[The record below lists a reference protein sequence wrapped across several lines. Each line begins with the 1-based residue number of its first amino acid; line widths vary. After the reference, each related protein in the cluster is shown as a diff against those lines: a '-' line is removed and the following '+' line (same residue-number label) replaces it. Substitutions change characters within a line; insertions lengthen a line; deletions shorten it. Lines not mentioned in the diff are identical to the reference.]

1 MTRSAVKRASQS
13 SDSHP
18 RCTATLLRVSLS
30 PQSPVPPAD
39 GIVTDERLAALLRLA
54 AEYDELD
61 FKSAADLSTTRDEVE
76 MAKDVGAMQVK
87 GGYIVM
93 GVDGNGDPTGGMD
106 GANLSQFDPAN
117 LVPKMQRYLHGSL
130 DIATGVLTRDGHTV
144 VLLCAKP
151 NARGCVF
158 FKIDGQYQDSQGQQ
172 VRRFRAGEVFWREN
186 TRSVRITME
195 GLEEIIERRFL
206 ARRDELLREWATAER
221 ALGSA
226 TGGSSTGTASTG
238 NVGPEMSLSL
248 GPDEV
253 PATAIALMRQND
265 EIGLRQL
272 LDDGRRRVRAYI
284 ENHELTDDQLPML
297 LDSITCL
304 AATLL
309 SYEREEWF
317 ERTISLLVD
326 AYAAAGDV
334 NVVRR
339 LGYGTVSSP
348 REKAPRVWLA
358 IIERVFALGGL
369 AVRREAWKAVRVLT
383 IQLPAPLA
391 EFGFDTN
398 WLRHGLTMASRAQ
411 QFAPTT
417 PGEPEL
423 GLIDL
428 ARDDAARLE
437 CLRSDGPSDDAL
449 LASIAQFDVLSNLV
463 AIDDAK
469 STQTKVFYTN
479 FARFR
484 QDRVQPVVEKLLS
497 DPEMRAEIFR
507 GTDAQLATA
516 LAAVDHLAT
525 SQGMLYGGFHG
536 WQGTRVWEFV
546 TEHLP
551 PEEGP

>member
-1 MTRSAVKRASQS
+1 MVRSPVKPAAQS

-18 RCTATLLRVSLS
+18 RSTATILRMPIS

-87 GGYIVM
+87 GGYIVI
-93 GVDGNGDPTGGMD
+93 GVDGNGDPTGGMN

-130 DIATGVLTRDGHTV
+130 DIATGVLTRDGHKV
-144 VLLCAKP
+144 VLLCVKP
-151 NARGCVF
+151 NPRGCAF
-158 FKIDGQYQDSQGQQ
+158 FKIDGQCQDPQGQP
-172 VRRFRAGEVFWREN
+172 VSRFRAGEVFWREN

-206 ARRDELLREWATAER
+206 ARRDELLREWAAAER

-226 TGGSSTGTASTG
+226 TGGSGTGAASTG
-238 NVGPEMSLSL
+238 NAGPELSLSV

-253 PATAIALMRQND
+253 PATAIVLMRQDD

-284 ENHELTDDQLPML
+284 ENDVLTDDQLPML

-317 ERTISLLVD
+317 ERTIPLLVD

-334 NVVRR
+334 NVGQAARIWNCELASREGTARLAGDSREGVRSRRVGRQARGLEGRARPHHPATGAAGRVR
-339 LGYGTVSSP
+339 L
-348 REKAPRVWLA
+348 RH
-358 IIERVFALGGL
+358 
-369 AVRREAWKAVRVLT
+369 
-383 IQLPAPLA
+383 
-391 EFGFDTN
+391 N
-398 WLRHGLTMASRAQ
+398 WLRHALTMASRAQ
-411 QFAPTT
+411 QFAPST
-417 PGEPEL
+417 PGEPEI

-449 LASIAQFDVLSNLV
+449 LAEH
-463 AIDDAK
+463 
-469 STQTKVFYTN
+469 
-479 FARFR
+479 R
-484 QDRVQPVVEKLLS
+484 PVR
-497 DPEMRAEIFR
+497 RALEP
-507 GTDAQLATA
+507 
-516 LAAVDHLAT
+516 
-525 SQGMLYGGFHG
+525 GGD
-536 WQGTRVWEFV
+536 
-546 TEHLP
+546 
-551 PEEGP
+551 

>member
-1 MTRSAVKRASQS
+1 M
-13 SDSHP
+13 
-18 RCTATLLRVSLS
+18 
-30 PQSPVPPAD
+30 
-39 GIVTDERLAALLRLA
+39 VTDERLAALLRLA

-87 GGYIVM
+87 GGYIVI
-93 GVDGNGDPTGGMD
+93 GVDGSGEPTGGID
-106 GANLSQFDPAN
+106 GANLSQFDPAS
-117 LVPKMQRYLHGSL
+117 LVPKMHRYLHGSL
-130 DIATGVLTRDGHTV
+130 DIATGLLTRDGHTV
-144 VLLCAKP
+144 VLVCVKP
-151 NARGCVF
+151 NIRGCAF
-158 FKIDGQYQDSQGQQ
+158 FKIDGQYQDPQGQQ
-172 VRRFRAGEVFWREN
+172 VCRFRAGEVFWREN

-206 ARRDELLREWATAER
+206 ARRDELLREWAAAER

-226 TGGSSTGTASTG
+226 SDRGSGTAGTG
-238 NVGPEMSLSL
+238 SAGPELSFSL

-253 PATAIALMRQND
+253 SGTAIALMRLDD

-272 LDDGRRRVRAYI
+272 LDDGRRRARTYI
-284 ENHELTDDQLPML
+284 ENDELTEDQLPML

-339 LGYGTVSSP
+339 LGYGTGGSP
-348 REKAPRVWLA
+348 DEKAPRVWLA
-358 IIERVFALGGL
+358 IIDRVFALGGL

-383 IQLPAPLA
+383 TQLPAPLA

-417 PGEPEL
+417 PGEPEI

-428 ARDDAARLE
+428 ARDDAVRLE
-437 CLRSDGPSDDAL
+437 CLRSDGPSDDAMVT
-449 LASIAQFDVLSNLV
+449 SIAQFDVLSNLA
-463 AIDDAK
+463 AIDDAN
-469 STQTKVFYTN
+469 STEMKIFYTN

-497 DPEMRAEIFR
+497 DPAMRAEIFR
-507 GTDAQLATA
+507 GTDADLATA
-516 LAAVDHLAT
+516 LAAVDHFAT
-525 SQGMLYGGFHG
+525 TQGMLYGGFHG

-546 TEHLP
+546 MEHLP
-551 PEEGP
+551 PEENVP